1 MVNDGQLSIDIAIEL
16 RSGCG
21 FDMREEICVYMS
33 CVPKNCM
40 YAYIYI

>member
-21 FDMREEICVYMS
+21 FDMREEMC
-33 CVPKNCM
+33 
-40 YAYIYI
+40 IYVMCA